1 MGKRLSDNLSS
12 LYIGAA
18 NRLKPKKAR
27 RKIVAY
33 VESYD
38 DVSFWRT
45 LLGEFE
51 DDTRYFEVMLP
62 SKTTLAKGKK
72 SVLMNELGSQL
83 GQNMIACVDSDYDYL
98 LQGATHT
105 SRYIINNK
113 YVFHTYAYAIENY
126 QCYSGA
132 LHEVCVMA
140 TLNDHPLV
148 DFVAFMKM
156 YSQIAY
162 PLFIWS
168 VWFYRKHILSEFS
181 LLDFCSFVKLD
192 QVSVYRPER
201 SLENMSR
208 RVRRKLQELEHRH
221 PKAIGEIEAMKEEF
235 AQLGVYPD
243 NTYMFIQG
251 HQLSMH

>member
-98 LQGATHT
+98 PILPA
-105 SRYIINNK
+105 
-113 YVFHTYAYAIENY
+113 
-126 QCYSGA
+126 
-132 LHEVCVMA
+132 
-140 TLNDHPLV
+140 
-148 DFVAFMKM
+148 
-156 YSQIAY
+156 
-162 PLFIWS
+162 
-168 VWFYRKHILSEFS
+168 ILSIISMFFIRMHTPSKTINVIRELCMKCVS
-181 LLDFCSFVKLD
+181 WLL
-192 QVSVYRPER
+192 
-201 SLENMSR
+201 
-208 RVRRKLQELEHRH
+208 
-221 PKAIGEIEAMKEEF
+221 
-235 AQLGVYPD
+235 
-243 NTYMFIQG
+243 
-251 HQLSMH
+251 